1 MTVRL
6 GVRYRPAGPQIIH
19 ELIDGEVILINLDSG
34 SYYSLDGV
42 SATIWS
48 GLVAGLSGDTLL
60 AYIGAHHTADAALIA
75 DDTRRFLGE
84 LTAEAL
90 VVAAEGPAAEQPL
103 PAIADT
109 PRPYTA
115 PTLGKYTDMQELITL
130 DPIHE
135 VDETGWPA
143 RQPLAPAD

>member
-1 MTVRL
+1 MTTSL

-19 ELIDGEVILINLDSG
+19 ELIDGEVVLINLDSG

-48 GLVAGLSGDTLL
+48 GLVAGYSGNTLCQ
-60 AYIGAHHTADAALIA
+60 YVGAHHAGDQATIA
-75 DDTRRFLGE
+75 NDTERFLGE
-84 LTAEAL
+84 LAAEAL
-90 VVAAEGPAAEQPL
+90 IIATDNVAAEHALPEITAA
-103 PAIADT
+103 
-109 PRPYTA
+109 PRPYSP

-135 VDETGWPA
+135 VDETGWPT
-143 RQPLAPAD
+143 RQPLASAD